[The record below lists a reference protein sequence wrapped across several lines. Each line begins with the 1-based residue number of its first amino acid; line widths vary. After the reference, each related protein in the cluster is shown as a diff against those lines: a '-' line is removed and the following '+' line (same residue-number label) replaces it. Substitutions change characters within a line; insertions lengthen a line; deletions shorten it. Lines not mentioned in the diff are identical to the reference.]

1 MLSHNLQFHRTGGD
15 DNIQVQ
21 EYVSDGE
28 PADDVSVDSVSLNM
42 PMPLSQMTACFP
54 TTQDSFIVTG
64 GASQDDDNIAG
75 VGDDDESIVCQSQ
88 LLTDDVVMAQ
98 SCSTITY
105 AMPKQGTSKLV
116 EGAMKQNDASAKKV
130 SVCGMMLRVT
140 DLLRRNDSLAS
151 AGFDEAIEQYL
162 HSFSARIPN
171 LFPGQSVPDHAQAPA
186 SVPCNGR
193 PTTKTL
199 MSRTEAF
206 RHPKNGASK

>member
-64 GASQDDDNIAG
+64 GASQDDDNSG
-75 VGDDDESIVCQSQ
+75 VGDDNESIVVCQSQ
-88 LLTDDVVMAQ
+88 LLTDNVVMAQ

-105 AMPKQGTSKLV
+105 AMLKQVASELV
-116 EGAMKQNDASAKKV
+116 EVAVKQNDSSNKV
-130 SVCGMMLRVT
+130 SACGMMLRAT
-140 DLLRRNDSLAS
+140 NLLRGNGSLAS
-151 AGFDEAIEQYL
+151 AGLMKPLSSIFISFL
-162 HSFSARIPN
+162 HVFPTSFLVRVFEIMRKLCSMPW
-171 LFPGQSVPDHAQAPA
+171 
-186 SVPCNGR
+186 
-193 PTTKTL
+193 
-199 MSRTEAF
+199 MS
-206 RHPKNGASK
+206 NN